1 MAGDGARAAGGM
13 WEGTAS
19 ELQSLIEEM
28 TGEVLEL
35 RKMVFW
41 LGPNGRLF
49 GKREDG
55 RWAEYSLPEGT
66 A

>member
-1 MAGDGARAAGGM
+1 M
-13 WEGTAS
+13 WEGSAS
-19 ELQSLIEEM
+19 ELQSLIEEL
-28 TGEVLEL
+28 TGELVDV

-55 RWAEYSLPEGT
+55 LWAEYSLPATEEAT
-66 A
+66 